1 MLRPYGSQ
9 TARGSHFPESKLI
22 NCKLTS
28 QRLRKLKTIAKNKTT
43 TFNTLVAAA
52 VRLTSGWQ
60 TPPGFGRADKR
71 VPPTRHFRTGPHRLL
86 VFHSLSYKV
95 FGQFLVTAFKGMNF
109 DLKEE
114 QEIEATSFCLP
125 IHSPFSW
132 LP

>member
-9 TARGSHFPESKLI
+9 TARGSHFQESKLI

-43 TFNTLVAAA
+43 TFSTLAAAA
-52 VRLTSGWQ
+52 VQLTSGWQ
-60 TPPGFGRADKR
+60 NPPGFGRADKR
-71 VPPTRHFRTGPHRLL
+71 VLPTRQLTSFAYLSL
-86 VFHSLSYKV
+86 DYSHSLSCKV
-95 FGQFLVTAFKGMNF
+95 FDQFLVTTFKGIKS
-109 DLKEE
+109 DLEEE
-114 QEIEATSFCLP
+114 QEIKASFCLP